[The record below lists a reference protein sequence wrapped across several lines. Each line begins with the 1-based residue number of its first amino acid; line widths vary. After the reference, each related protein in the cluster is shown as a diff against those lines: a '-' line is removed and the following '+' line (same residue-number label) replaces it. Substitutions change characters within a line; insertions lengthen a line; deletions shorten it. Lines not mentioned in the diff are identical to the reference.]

1 MALRVELGGHT
12 MEFDTAAGLFSPA
25 HADRGTLAMLA
36 CADLAP
42 GQRVLDLGCGWGLA
56 GVYAALVC
64 GAENVVMTDV
74 DPRAAALARKNAR
87 KNGVEGARVYVG
99 DALEAVPDRAF
110 DRILLNPPYQTD
122 FAVAKRLILKS
133 FNRLEIGGGCIWWS
147 SATTGTST
155 SSKACSAAR
164 ARTSRTAT
172 SCSRRSGESADM
184 HKNKLFVIFV
194 WTGFRFLCLTAPRRG
209 STIDK

>member
-1 MALRVELGGHT
+1 MALTVSLGGST
-12 MEFDTAAGLFSPA
+12 MEFETAAGLFSPA

-64 GAENVVMTDV
+64 GAENVVMTDI
-74 DPRAAALARKNAR
+74 DPHAADFARANALR
-87 KNGVEGARVYVG
+87 NGVGGVRVYVG
-99 DALEAVPDRAF
+99 DALDAVPDRAF

-133 FNRLEIGGGCIWWS
+133 FNRLEIGGKLFMVTKRRTWYLNKLKSVFGGARVQQIDGYFVFE
-147 SATTGTST
+147 AER
-155 SSKACSAAR
+155 R
-164 ARTSRTAT
+164 ARQYAQ
-172 SCSRRSGESADM
+172 
-184 HKNKLFVIFV
+184 K
-194 WTGFRFLCLTAPRRG
+194 
-209 STIDK
+209 